1 MHNVIAKL
9 RGLIGLRPSKPLR
22 PAERAPDAFHV
33 VMPDSV
39 EMPLPRAPR
48 EEMRVPASI
57 NGRDLSTGRL

>member
-1 MHNVIAKL
+1 MRDVIARL
-9 RGLIGLRPSKPLR
+9 NELIGRKRSQS
-22 PAERAPDAFHV
+22 APDTVQRADNLHV

-39 EMPLPRAPR
+39 DMPLPRAPR